1 MDKKFL
7 LGMFS
12 LAGMLLATSCSSEE
26 LIEQTSGDVA
36 TVSFAVNTEGA
47 SATRA
52 ISDGTGATQ
61 LYYAVYDANGKL
73 LEEISQKN
81 GVTGCSDLTTANGH
95 KITLSLV
102 KGQEYTVAF
111 WAQNPTAP
119 YNVDIADN
127 NRFNINMNYGNANS
141 QELNNNEKRDAFFGT
156 EVFTVMGNAAKTVT
170 LKRPF
175 AQINVGTSDKLAAVN
190 AGFDVDQMTSK
201 VVIKQAATTLDVI
214 TGDVSGQADVTYT
227 EAARPT
233 EVLSVAQ
240 SDYTW
245 LSMSYV
251 LPSEKE
257 NSTTVSADFEFAAG
271 GKTITLSDGLQNIPI
286 QRNYRTNIIG
296 NLLTKQVDFK
306 VVVDKNFENPN
317 HVVEVWDG
325 LTTQQPALVGDTY
338 QIENAAQ
345 WAWLGGR
352 VISKNI
358 KLINDIDFAGND
370 VARILPTG
378 NCVLDGNDKTIRNA
392 IYAPVS
398 GMTNYQTGL
407 LAFETGAQGVT
418 YTIKNLTIEN
428 VKATNSVESQGYAS
442 ALIADVQNDMT
453 LNIDGVT
460 VKNSILKGVQSVGS
474 IVGFIAYG
482 STVNVSNT
490 TVEGNNLSNFA
501 VDGESGYVCGLVGKV
516 AGTLVINNN
525 VEVKNNT
532 IDAFYATARGEV
544 SINEVAAIRAS
555 GIISGTAT
563 TSSNTVAK
571 TELSPLSSADLT
583 IRTAQELVD
592 FANAVNSSNNYAGKV
607 IALAN
612 DIDLTGIDW
621 TPIASTSNSTRFN
634 GSTFDGRGHTIK
646 NLTVNCASVAE
657 GTAGFFGWL
666 GVGAAVKNVN
676 FKNASVIGSHYV
688 GVICGY
694 NQFGSVIN
702 CKVDNSSVNAKLV
715 NSDLDGDKSGGA
727 IGFVAPNSECVVK
740 DITVANSTVK
750 ARRNAAQV
758 IGYCYPNVNT
768 ISGLNAINVTV
779 EYNLDALNG
788 NNDDGKNGLNIT
800 NGLYNHN

>member
-1 MDKKFL
+1 MNKKCLF
-7 LGMFS
+7 GMFS

-52 ISDGTGATQ
+52 ISDGTSATK
-61 LYYAVYDANGKL
+61 LYYAVYDVNGKL
-73 LEEISQKN
+73 LEEISKKD

-95 KITLSLV
+95 KITLPLV

-111 WAQNPTAP
+111 WAQEPAAP
-119 YNVDIADN
+119 YSVDIADN
-127 NRFNINMNYGNANS
+127 NQFNINMNYDNSS

-156 EVFTVMGNAAKTVT
+156 EVFTVMGNVAKTVT

-175 AQINVGTSDKLAAVN
+175 AQINVGTSDKDDAIK
-190 AGFDVDQMTSK
+190 AGFNVNEMTSK

-214 TGDVSGQADVTYT
+214 TGDVSGQTDVTYM

-233 EVLSVAQ
+233 EALSVAQ

-257 NSTTVSADFEFAAG
+257 NSTTVSADFVFAAG

-296 NLLTKQVDFK
+296 NLLTKQIDFK
-306 VVVDKNFENPN
+306 VVVDKNFENPD
-317 HVVEVWDG
+317 HEVELWDG
-325 LTTQQPALVGDTY
+325 LTTQQPALVNDTY

-345 WAWLGGR
+345 WAWLSGR
-352 VISKNI
+352 QIDKNI
-358 KLINDIDFAGND
+358 TLVNDIDFAGND
-370 VARILPTG
+370 VAMILLTSS
-378 NCVLDGNDKTIRNA
+378 CTLDGNDKTIRNA
-392 IYAPVS
+392 VYSSVRGLS
-398 GMTNYQTGL
+398 NYQTGL
-407 LAFETGAQGVT
+407 LSFETVAQDAT

-442 ALIADVQNDMT
+442 ALVADVQNNMT

-460 VKNSILKGVQSVGS
+460 VKNSTLKGVQSVGS
-474 IVGFIAYG
+474 IVGFIAPG
-482 STVNVSNT
+482 STVNVLNT

-501 VDGESGYVCGLVGKV
+501 VDEESGYVCGLVGKV
-516 AGTLVINNN
+516 AGTLNIQNN
-525 VEVKNNT
+525 VNVKNNT
-532 IDAFYATARGEV
+532 IDAFYATSRGEG
-544 SINEVAAIRAS
+544 SINEVAATRAN
-555 GIISGTAT
+555 GTINGSAT
-563 TSSNTVAK
+563 TGSNTVAK

-583 IRTAQELVD
+583 IRTAQELVA

-612 DIDLTGIDW
+612 DIDLAGIAW
-621 TPIASTSNSTRFN
+621 TPIASTSNCTGFN
-634 GSTFDGRGHTIK
+634 NCTFDGRGHTIK
-646 NLTVNCASVAE
+646 NLTVDCADVAE

-666 GVGAAVKNVN
+666 GAGATVKNVN

-702 CKVDNSSVNAKLV
+702 CKVDNSSVNAKCV
-715 NSDLDGDKSGGA
+715 SRDLDGDKSGGA
-727 IGFVAPNSECVVK
+727 IGIVAPNAQCVVK
-740 DITVANSTVK
+740 DITVTNSTVM

-758 IGYCYPNVNT
+758 IGYCYPDVNT
-768 ISGLNAINVTV
+768 ISGLSAINVTV
-779 EYNLDALNG
+779 NYNGDDLS
-788 NNDDGKNGLNIT
+788 DGKNGLNIT
-800 NGLYNHN
+800 GDLYNHD